1 MHPSIS
7 RTVEKALRSELMPDD
22 ILVNLPQL
30 PADLR
35 LEHKREVID
44 DIVLDNFLI
53 QGSPE
58 TLLALAALLIAQA
71 QSKSDDCG
79 YQIMQTD
86 FGKPNLFECG
96 QSWEV
101 YIHRLPC
108 LNHSSQDVGL

>member
-1 MHPSIS
+1 MHPSFS
-7 RTVEKALRSELMPDD
+7 RTIEKALRSELRPDD
-22 ILVNLPQL
+22 IIGNLPEM

-35 LEHKREVID
+35 LEQRREFID
-44 DIVLDNFLI
+44 DVALDTFLI

-71 QSKSDDCG
+71 QSKSEDCG
-79 YQIMQTD
+79 FQIMQDD
-86 FGKPNLFECG
+86 FGKPNLFESG

-108 LNHSSQDVGL
+108 VNHRFQNDS